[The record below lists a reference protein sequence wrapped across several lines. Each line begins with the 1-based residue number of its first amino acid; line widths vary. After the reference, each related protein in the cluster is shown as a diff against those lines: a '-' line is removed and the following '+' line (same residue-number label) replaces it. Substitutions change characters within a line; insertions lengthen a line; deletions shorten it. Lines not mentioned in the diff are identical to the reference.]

1 MHDIETR
8 ERKENELTSNLENTK
23 MKLQKQLFRVENVCD
38 DDSKVRFYT
47 GFITFSALMACFN
60 FLGPTVDKL
69 TYQSNNTNINLV
81 KDERERLN
89 LLNEF
94 FSPTC

>member
-23 MKLQKQLFRVENVCD
+23 MKLQKQLFRVKNVCD

-81 KDERERLN
+81 KDERER
-89 LLNEF
+89 
-94 FSPTC
+94 